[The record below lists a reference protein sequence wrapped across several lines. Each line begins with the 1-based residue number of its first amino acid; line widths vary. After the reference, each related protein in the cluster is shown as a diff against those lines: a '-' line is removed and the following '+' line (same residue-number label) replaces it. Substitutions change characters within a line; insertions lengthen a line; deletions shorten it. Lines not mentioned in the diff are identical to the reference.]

1 VEENNIRFQETVRH
15 NDVAFSYLI
24 GYYAKEIKVDK
35 RAIYCVTTRQGSTS
49 TNVTMEALKAGIYVY
64 VTRYQF
70 LISKGVMMDFPD
82 TFARAMY
89 RFRKDKEQ
97 FQELLDYTKIFGLDE
112 RTIMRRYN
120 MYKIRESLR
129 WVKHF
134 LKKM

>member
-1 VEENNIRFQETVRH
+1 
-15 NDVAFSYLI
+15 
-24 GYYAKEIKVDK
+24 
-35 RAIYCVTTRQGSTS
+35 
-49 TNVTMEALKAGIYVY
+49 
-64 VTRYQF
+64 
-70 LISKGVMMDFPD
+70 MDFPD

-89 RFRKDKEQ
+89 RFRKDKVQ
-97 FQELLDYTKIFGLDE
+97 FQDLLDYTKIFGLDE